1 MGLFDRFRRGNDERP
16 VRLVRPEE
24 EYEPDYSDI
33 PYAGEFELPREAAK
47 LRAVWEHERS
57 GSSFVIR
64 KQYASKTNARREI
77 ATLDRFPLY
86 DDIVQAVEEEYGGGT
101 YNVYG
106 AQTNRLL
113 KSYVVEGPSRA
124 MNLRDTGRIKPATS
138 KERLDDQGFR
148 ELDSLLQ
155 NEPELGRVLAGAILK
170 KNFGVDL
177 PGTMTYE
184 DRLFQTEVETNP
196 EYRQQFLEKALQNR
210 GVKAK
215 AKEEEPDDFDRLL
228 MNLEKANKLRAAIGD
243 GGQEGWQG
251 IVKEA
256 VKGVG
261 SYIQS
266 GGRLPLPGMAAPAP
280 AIAQQQQPPMLQQSP
295 VEPPVAAPPGLPT
308 GERIMGAE
316 TPEPPGLGVNGV
328 SNDYSA
334 PLDIEGIDWME
345 LLPLVD
351 WSELESMTSGP
362 SGEFA
367 QAVYTRCYQDGS
379 QPHSVL
385 RDIFLN
391 HTPQAI
397 IATFTDLGDK
407 LQKPWVLA
415 MATFA
420 GKMADIEAAQ
430 RIIARLAG
438 TSDGHHWVAEA
449 VAAMR
454 IIEDRLVEAEGAE
467 EVLATDS
474 GSFNAA
480 DVTDASDYGT
490 GISVVHPGLHGVLGD
505 VDDND
510 DENDV
515 VR

>member
-1 MGLFDRFRRGNDERP
+1 
-16 VRLVRPEE
+16 
-24 EYEPDYSDI
+24 
-33 PYAGEFELPREAAK
+33 
-47 LRAVWEHERS
+47 
-57 GSSFVIR
+57 
-64 KQYASKTNARREI
+64 
-77 ATLDRFPLY
+77 
-86 DDIVQAVEEEYGGGT
+86 
-101 YNVYG
+101 
-106 AQTNRLL
+106 
-113 KSYVVEGPSRA
+113 
-124 MNLRDTGRIKPATS
+124 
-138 KERLDDQGFR
+138 
-148 ELDSLLQ
+148 
-155 NEPELGRVLAGAILK
+155 
-170 KNFGVDL
+170 
-177 PGTMTYE
+177 MTYE
-184 DRLFQTEVETNP
+184 DRLFQSEVETNP
-196 EYRQQFLEKALQNR
+196 AYREQFLAKALQNR

-215 AKEEEPDDFDRLL
+215 AKEDEPDDFDRLL

-266 GGRLPLPGMAAPAP
+266 GGRLPLPGMSAPAPAP
-280 AIAQQQQPPMLQQSP
+280 AIAQQQQQEPPMLHQGP
-295 VEPPVAAPPGLPT
+295 VEPLAAPPPPGLPT
-308 GERIMGAE
+308 ERRIMAAE
-316 TPEPPGLGVNGV
+316 TPQSEPGVNGV

-334 PLDIEGIDWME
+334 PLDIGGIDWME

-362 SGEFA
+362 PGEFA

-379 QPHSVL
+379 QPHSFL

-391 HTPQAI
+391 HSPQAI

-407 LQKPWVLA
+407 LEKPWVLA

-449 VAAMR
+449 VVAMR
-454 IIEDRLVEAEGAE
+454 IIEDRLLDAEGAE
-467 EVLATDS
+467 EEVTDS
-474 GSFNAA
+474 GSFNGAGVPGVPGVL
-480 DVTDASDYGT
+480 DEPDDGT

-505 VDDND
+505 VDED
-510 DENDV
+510 DGNDV